1 MRTAST
7 ILAASLVAAAVTLPA
22 VTDAQSAGACDRQC
36 LALVMT
42 RYLDSLVAHDPK
54 AAPLAL
60 ADAVRFTEDARE
72 LAVGEGLW
80 KTAAKLRPFRT
91 DFLDP
96 ATGTAAVHAVLE
108 ENGVPVLLAARLRVV
123 DRRITEIETIVVR
136 SREEGALFA
145 PDALT
150 QPSAAMTTPP
160 SAAQRMS
167 REAMAEMAL
176 RYPGGL
182 RVGSFETSD
191 VPFASGAYRLENGVR
206 MAGPGCTFQPPSCEN
221 MRSQRL
227 PTLAGIVAH
236 VVAVDEENGTV
247 LLWMDF
253 GPGSLPGPPNAA
265 PRSLVT
271 FEAFKI
277 FGGQVH
283 AVEAI
288 FEGMPPN
295 TPSGWR

>member
-1 MRTAST
+1 MRTAAAFAVSL
-7 ILAASLVAAAVTLPA
+7 LAAFMTAPKPAAAQA
-22 VTDAQSAGACDRQC
+22 AAQCDRAC
-36 LALVMT
+36 LEGVMT
-42 RYLDSLVAHDPK
+42 AYLGSLVAHD
-54 AAPLAL
+54 ASRAPLAPT
-60 ADAVRFTEDARE
+60 ARFTEDAKE
-72 LAVGEGLW
+72 LSVGEGLW
-80 KTAAKLRPFRT
+80 KTATELRPFRT

-96 ATGTAAVHAVLE
+96 VTGTAAVHAVLE
-108 ENGVPVLLAARLRVV
+108 ENGTPVLLAARLRVAG
-123 DRRITEIETIVVR
+123 RRITEIETIVVR

-145 PDALT
+145 PDELA
-150 QPSAAMTTPP
+150 QPSAAMVTPP
-160 SAAQRMS
+160 PASARMP
-167 REAMAEMAL
+167 RDAMIDIAL

-182 RVGSFETSD
+182 EVGSFEKSD
-191 VPFASGAYRLENGVR
+191 VPFAPGAYRLENGVR

-221 MRSQRL
+221 MRGQQI
-227 PTLAGIVAH
+227 PTLSAIEAQ

-271 FEAFKI
+271 FEAFKVY
-277 FGGQVH
+277 GGQVH

-295 TPSGWR
+295 TASGWR